1 MMVEMKW
8 NLSWTCWIYAACA
21 VFMGRKPSVKNGGQY
36 NLSLDVRRKP
46 KKATGERRQMKIGG
60 KKDLNVARK

>member
-1 MMVEMKW
+1 
-8 NLSWTCWIYAACA
+8 
-21 VFMGRKPSVKNGGQY
+21 MGRKPSVKNGGQY

-60 KKDLNVARK
+60 KKDLNVARKQIFKISLPTA